1 LANLVSQSPGDSI
14 ADPSSQTSNDISLRE
29 FLAEVAAPTP
39 DWSAGGVLAVTA
51 AASAGLVAMSARL
64 SKDLDGAEERA
75 DEADRLTT
83 TAMELATADSEAYRA
98 VLAAQRAPATDAD
111 RKANISAALADAA
124 QPPLE
129 LARLGERIARLAVA
143 VAALGKPVTRGDV
156 ISAALLGASSARSAA
171 VLVRINLTSAGRP
184 DDTRIEEASA
194 AAAAADDAI
203 RDVVDET
210 AGT

>member
-1 LANLVSQSPGDSI
+1 M
-14 ADPSSQTSNDISLRE
+14 NDISLRE

-64 SKDLDGAEERA
+64 SKDLDGADERA
-75 DEADRLTT
+75 DEADRLAT
-83 TAMELATADSEAYRA
+83 TAMELATADSAAYRA
-98 VLAAQRAPATDAD
+98 VLAAQRGPATGAD
-111 RKANISAALADAA
+111 RTANISAALADAA

-143 VAALGKPVTRGDV
+143 VAALGNPVTRGDV
-156 ISAALLGASSARSAA
+156 ISAALLGASAARSAA

-184 DDTRIEEASA
+184 DDARIEEALA
-194 AAAAADDAI
+194 VATAADSAV
-203 RDVVDET
+203 RAVADE
-210 AGT
+210 ASGS

>member
-1 LANLVSQSPGDSI
+1 L
-14 ADPSSQTSNDISLRE
+14 NDISLRE

-39 DWSAGGVLAVTA
+39 AWSAGGVLAVTA

-75 DEADRLTT
+75 DEADRLATR
-83 TAMELATADSEAYRA
+83 AMELATADSEAYRA
-98 VLAAQRAPATDAD
+98 VLTAQRAPATEAD

-129 LARLGERIARLAVA
+129 LARVGERIARLAVA
-143 VAALGKPVTRGDV
+143 VAALGEPVTRGDV

-171 VLVRINLTSAGRP
+171 VLVRINLTSSGRP
-184 DDTRIEEASA
+184 DDTRIEEAFA
-194 AAAAADDAI
+194 AAAAADNAAREAAGDA
-203 RDVVDET
+203 
-210 AGT
+210 AGDAVAT